1 MSIPP
6 EIIDTLIK
14 LENSGVQ
21 LDVDLGMLK
30 DREIKIINSID
41 QQKKDLE
48 KSLSEKNLIEK
59 EILKIIGEIN
69 NFAEGLPITFKIN
82 GIKEQIKKFQD
93 KWEKI
98 YTFEN
103 SNDLYA
109 GTNGTIVPFKV
120 TSEYFPSLTVDSISA
135 YTDLSN
141 TIVYVQ
147 NKLKVLSQKIR
158 EVEAVLLFNLDKLED
173 IDKKLKKQ
181 NLGILNLNQEM
192 NDIKSYLQLVKQL
205 SDHIKVEEIST
216 VIEWVKKEGI
226 IKKYDALVKCLE
238 RIDFKYENQSSEQLM
253 EFLNS
258 YERELNEIKQ
268 THKNYLFFQ
277 NKLKI

>member
-1 MSIPP
+1 M
-6 EIIDTLIK
+6 
-14 LENSGVQ
+14 Q

-48 KSLSEKNLIEK
+48 KSISEKNLIEK

-109 GTNGTIVPFKV
+109 GKNGTIVPFKV
-120 TSEYFPSLTVDSISA
+120 TS
-135 YTDLSN
+135 
-141 TIVYVQ
+141 
-147 NKLKVLSQKIR
+147 
-158 EVEAVLLFNLDKLED
+158 
-173 IDKKLKKQ
+173 
-181 NLGILNLNQEM
+181 
-192 NDIKSYLQLVKQL
+192 
-205 SDHIKVEEIST
+205 
-216 VIEWVKKEGI
+216 
-226 IKKYDALVKCLE
+226 
-238 RIDFKYENQSSEQLM
+238 
-253 EFLNS
+253 
-258 YERELNEIKQ
+258 
-268 THKNYLFFQ
+268 
-277 NKLKI
+277 